1 MTDKIKTVGNIN
13 QPPMPPPENIQQTA
27 LNGAQVDSFVHVIEA
42 VQRQTMPPDTAKAM
56 IQAAFPTIPLPVID
70 AMFAPLGVAPTP
82 PPPDQM
88 PPDQSAIPPEAPQPE
103 PNLTI

>member
-1 MTDKIKTVGNIN
+1 VEIHLQPVRIVNELAFPDVGNLTHIA
-13 QPPMPPPENIQQTA
+13 IK
-27 LNGAQVDSFVHVIEA
+27 VIVVIEA